1 MSLGKFISPRPRRTV
16 RRSLM
21 TVVSKLAKEP
31 TKVKAAPILTAAV
44 LIGAGTLAITHGNI
58 AHSAGPVTLQC
69 DVADT
74 TKYYGNYR
82 RPDNEPETKHSV
94 WIISLVGNAWNLISI
109 DGHVLLDDPSLDAD
123 GRARIAKGLPLR
135 TTETSYFL
143 QDKSRTQINA
153 EVSSYQNELVI
164 ERVTGTLSGSSG
176 SIYSKKPGAAYD
188 SSGSIATETT
198 GHCAPVSITAKF

>member
-1 MSLGKFISPRPRRTV
+1 M
-16 RRSLM
+16 
-21 TVVSKLAKEP
+21 
-31 TKVKAAPILTAAV
+31 KAAPILTAAV
-44 LIGAGTLAITHGNI
+44 LIGAGALAITHGNI
-58 AHSAGPVTLQC
+58 AHGAGPLIPQC

-123 GRARIAKGLPLR
+123 GRARIAKGVPLR
-135 TTETSYFL
+135 TTEASYFL
-143 QDKSRTQINA
+143 QDKSRMQIN
-153 EVSSYQNELVI
+153 EELSSYQNELVI
-164 ERVTGTLSGSSG
+164 ERATGTLSGSSG
-176 SIYSKKPGAAYD
+176 SIYSKKPGATYD
-188 SSGSIATETT
+188 SSGGIATETT